1 LGIGNEE
8 IDSQPLEF
16 IDAWEEMR
24 FSEFD
29 VQVASVHLEPS
40 GREVRV
46 VHQTNLLDAVLQ
58 AGLGLGQSCDGIA
71 LCGFCRVQVV
81 EGLENLSPMGEEEQK
96 ILAAQHAGDNE
107 RLACCARISG
117 SVRITTDYW

>member
-1 LGIGNEE
+1 M
-8 IDSQPLEF
+8 D
-16 IDAWEEMR
+16 
-24 FSEFD
+24 FSEFT
-29 VQVASVHLEPS
+29 VVVASVHFEPS

-46 VHQTNLLDAVLQ
+46 VHETNLLDAVIQ

-81 EGLENLSPMGEEEQK
+81 EGLENLSLMGEEERK

-107 RLACCARISG
+107 RLACCARVSG
-117 SVRITTDYW
+117 AVTITTDYW